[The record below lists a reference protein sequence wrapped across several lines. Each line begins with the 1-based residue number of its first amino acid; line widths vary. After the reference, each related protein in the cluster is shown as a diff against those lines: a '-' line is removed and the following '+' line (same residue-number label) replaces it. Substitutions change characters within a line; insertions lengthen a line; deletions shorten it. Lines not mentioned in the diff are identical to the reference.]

1 MAIEPRRTR
10 TQTQTQTQ
18 IKAVVILA
26 GKKINSSI
34 VLYYNKRMLKEPTVL
49 FVRVV
54 PDEYVD
60 ADVLIFLRYIQNYL
74 FLGDLLFFL
83 EDFGS
88 PKQSKITSVRVD
100 PLD

>member
-1 MAIEPRRTR
+1 
-10 TQTQTQTQ
+10 
-18 IKAVVILA
+18 
-26 GKKINSSI
+26 
-34 VLYYNKRMLKEPTVL
+34 MLKEPTVL

-60 ADVLIFLRYIQNYL
+60 ADVLIYLRYIQNYL

-100 PLD
+100 PLDCTVLENVRAPTDSDTAFDHSNDIIVYFYT